1 MKLTFLAVGAFL
13 LFAGG
18 LVLNLAT
25 VNAAAF
31 SALPQDAPRISVA
44 DAKKAFDDGTAVFID
59 TRNAASYNDERIK
72 GALNYTVSDIEK
84 RIAEIPKDKKIIAYC
99 S

>member
-18 LVLNLAT
+18 LVFNLTT
-25 VNAAAF
+25 VNASLVANE
-31 SALPQDAPRISVA
+31 APRISLA
-44 DAKKAFDDGTAVFID
+44 DAKKAFDEGTAIFID
-59 TRNAASYNDERIK
+59 TRNSVAYNDERIK
-72 GALNYTVSDIEK
+72 GALNFTVSDVEK